1 MFDDVEPREAELV
14 VSNWDWDVKK
24 DVFLDPPLTFVGVGS
39 VEERPVFVGRR
50 PRVQRFEPGV
60 DIAEGCGE
68 WKGASS
74 WGGERRGTGLA
85 VEKESSKMLTVGG
98 EARMELRRGEVGL
111 IGELSVSDAGL
122 FANRGDIGFIGAC
135 AGESSNASTGA
146 EKFVEFLNGLVGF
159 GVSSNAGRTGVEV
172 ELRNGDNG
180 EVRNG
185 DGEAGDS
192 GRRKG
197 DLRGGLE
204 EDCI

>member
-1 MFDDVEPREAELV
+1 M
-14 VSNWDWDVKK
+14 
-24 DVFLDPPLTFVGVGS
+24 
-39 VEERPVFVGRR
+39 
-50 PRVQRFEPGV
+50 
-60 DIAEGCGE
+60 
-68 WKGASS
+68 
-74 WGGERRGTGLA
+74 
-85 VEKESSKMLTVGG
+85 EKESSKMLFVGG
-98 EARMELRRGEVGL
+98 EARIEERRGEVGL

-122 FANRGDIGFIGAC
+122 FANRGDIGFIAAC
-135 AGESSNASTGA
+135 AGESSKASSGV

-159 GVSSNAGRTGVEV
+159 GVPSNAGSTGVEV

-180 EVRNG
+180 EVRDG